1 MFRKLVEKFRNIF
14 SFKYDENMAYIGVGD
29 SNRAKT
35 NCSEKSSKTAEK
47 RI

>member
-1 MFRKLVEKFRNIF
+1 MFRKLVDKFRNRF

-35 NCSEKSSKTAEK
+35 NCAEKSSKAVEK